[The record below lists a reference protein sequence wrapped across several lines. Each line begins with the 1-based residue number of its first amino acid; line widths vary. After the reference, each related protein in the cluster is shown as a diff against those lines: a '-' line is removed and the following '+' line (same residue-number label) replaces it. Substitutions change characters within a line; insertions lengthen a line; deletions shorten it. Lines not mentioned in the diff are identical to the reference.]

1 MNTDSATGVNNV
13 ATVRMTG
20 IAEATIE
27 VLPEPWELLLLMD
40 CPPTIEGPSPYT
52 GAGCGCAFALAAAA
66 AFFFASLADF
76 RSFIFFS
83 SSSLFFVIAC
93 VALPWKRFLG
103 HGHVHLPWTLS

>member
-1 MNTDSATGVNNV
+1 MITGSTTGVNNI
-13 ATVRMTG
+13 ATVKTTG

-27 VLPEPWELLLLMD
+27 ILPEPRELLLLTD

-52 GAGCGCAFALAAAA
+52 VAGCGCAFALAAAA
-66 AFFFASLADF
+66 AFFFASLATF

-83 SSSLFFVIAC
+83 SSSLFFVMAC

-103 HGHVHLPWTLS
+103 HGHVHRPWTLS